1 MNQNFRLSPI
11 LPCPQRPLNPTPR
24 AFKLAQQV
32 LVLDIVDFDAQV
44 FVLLPVGHALEVELQ
59 DRQHVRDGGLRERRL
74 APEGEDAGGVC
85 VSNER
90 SVKGGLTYPP
100 MNSSSSPGT
109 RESAI
114 LIGGG
119 L

>member
-1 MNQNFRLSPI
+1 
-11 LPCPQRPLNPTPR
+11 
-24 AFKLAQQV
+24 
-32 LVLDIVDFDAQV
+32 V

-90 SVKGGLTYPP
+90 SVNGGLTYPP
-100 MNSSSSPGT
+100 TNSSSSPGT